1 MDQRRKDEL
10 RRSGLAAFGGLLLT
24 TAFPKIALAAAAW
37 VALVPLLWAIRE
49 ARPAEAFRRA
59 ALFGIAHFASL
70 LYWLVPTMVRYGGLP
85 ALAAVGILLLFA
97 SVLSLLFIAPAAA
110 GLVLAVRRP
119 RHLLLGLPLF
129 WAGSEYLRSF
139 LFTGFPWALL
149 GTSQVDWLPFVQIAD
164 LAGPY
169 GISAVLA
176 AANAAAFQLLLAASG
191 CGWQGERLSRRAAA
205 GSAAAVACLAAAVW
219 GYGVFRIAD
228 NERRAAEAPRLR
240 VAVIQGNIAQS
251 LKWDPAF
258 QAATIDTYVRL
269 SREAE
274 AHSPELVV
282 WPESAA
288 PFYFL
293 AEVPPTRRLLE
304 GIAGSRAHHLIGAPA
319 FELRPGGAADYFN
332 SAFLVAPAESRVL
345 GRYDKAHLVPYG
357 EYTPF
362 KEYLPFLGKM
372 VEHIGDF
379 TAGPTGRT
387 LAMGERTLGI
397 QICYEI
403 IFPALSRALVANGAD
418 LLITI
423 TNDAWYG
430 KSAGPYQHFAL
441 AVLRAVET
449 RRALVRAA
457 NTGISAF
464 VDPTGRVHDPTPLE
478 VEAVAVRDVPLLAG
492 RTAYVVSGDLAPAAA
507 LAAAAGLALAGLLR
521 RRRGA
526 PQKALPLSPRS
537 VL

>member
-1 MDQRRKDEL
+1 MDRRRKDEL
-10 RRSGLAAFGGLLLT
+10 RQAGLAVGGGLLLT
-24 TAFPKIALAAAAW
+24 AAFPKIALAAAAW
-37 VALVPLLWAIRE
+37 VALVPLLWALRE

-85 ALAAVGILLLFA
+85 ALPAVGILLLFA

-129 WAGSEYLRSF
+129 WAGSEYLRSV

-149 GTSQVDWLPFVQIAD
+149 GTSQIGWLPLVQIAD

-169 GISAVLA
+169 GVSAVLA
-176 AANAAAFQLLLAASG
+176 AANAAVFLLLLAASG
-191 CGWQGERLSRRAAA
+191 RSWQGSNLTRRAAA
-205 GSAAAVACLAAAVW
+205 GSAAAAACLAAAVW
-219 GYGVFRIAD
+219 GYGVWRIAETD
-228 NERRAAEAPRLR
+228 RRAAEAPRLR

-251 LKWDPAF
+251 MKWDPAF

-274 AHSPELVV
+274 AQAPELIV

-293 AEVPPTRRLLE
+293 AEIPPTRRLLE
-304 GIAGSRAHHLIGAPA
+304 GIAGSRAHFLIGAPA

-332 SAFLVAPAESRVL
+332 SAFLVAPAEARVL

-372 VEHIGDF
+372 VEHVGDF
-379 TAGPTGRT
+379 TPGPEGRT
-387 LAMGERTLGI
+387 LAMAGRTLGI

-403 IFPALSRALVANGAD
+403 IFPALARALVANGAE

-464 VDPTGRVHDPTPLE
+464 IDPSGRVHEPTPLE
-478 VEAVAVRDVPLLAG
+478 VEALAVRDIPLLAG
-492 RTAYVVSGDLAPAAA
+492 RTPYVACGDLAPAAA
-507 LAAAAGLALAGLLR
+507 LAGAAGLALAGLR
-521 RRRGA
+521 RRRREA
-526 PQKALPLSPRS
+526 SQKDLPLSRRS

>member
-1 MDQRRKDEL
+1 MDPHLQDEIREGL
-10 RRSGLAAFGGLLLT
+10 LAAGGGLVLT
-24 TAFPKIALAAAAW
+24 AAFPKIGFAAAAAI
-37 VALVPLLWAIRE
+37 ALVPLLWAIRE
-49 ARPAEAFRRA
+49 SGPGEAFRRA
-59 ALFGIAHFASL
+59 MFFGIAHFASL
-70 LYWLVPTMVRYGGLP
+70 LYWLVPTMARYGGLAP
-85 ALAAVGILLLFA
+85 PLAAAVLFLFA
-97 SVLSLLFIAPAAA
+97 AVLSLLFVAPTAA
-110 GLVLAVRRP
+110 GLAVAVRRP
-119 RHLLLGLPLF
+119 AHLLGALPLF

-139 LFTGFPWALL
+139 LFTGFPWGLL
-149 GTSQVDWLPFVQIAD
+149 GTAPIGWLPFVQIAD

-169 GISAVLA
+169 GITAVLA
-176 AANAAAFQLLLAASG
+176 AANAAVFLLLLSATG
-191 CGWQGERLSRRAAA
+191 RTWQGSPVSRPAAAVCALAAA
-205 GSAAAVACLAAAVW
+205 GVAAAAW
-219 GYGVFRIAD
+219 GYGGWRIAEID
-228 NERRAAEAPRLR
+228 RRAAEAPRLR
-240 VAVIQGNIAQS
+240 VALIQGNIAQA

-269 SREAE
+269 SRAAE
-274 AHSPELVV
+274 RQSPELIV

-293 AEVPPTRRLLE
+293 AEAPPTRRLLE
-304 GIAGSRAHHLIGAPA
+304 GIGDSRARFLIGAPA

-332 SAFLVAPAESRVL
+332 SAFLVAPAEARVL

-357 EYTPF
+357 EYVPF

-372 VEHIGDF
+372 VEHVGDF
-379 TAGPTGRT
+379 TPGPPGRT
-387 LAMGERTLGI
+387 LAMAGRTLGI

-403 IFPALSRALVANGAD
+403 IFPALSRALVRNGAE

-449 RRALVRAA
+449 RRALARAA

-464 VDPTGRVHDPTPLE
+464 IDPAGRVHDATPLE
-478 VEAVAVRDVPLLAG
+478 VEAVAVRELPLLAG
-492 RTAYVVSGDLAPAAA
+492 ETVYAATGDLAPAAA
-507 LAAAAGLALAGLLR
+507 LGISIGLSFLGLWR
-521 RRRGA
+521 RRRPRKKG
-526 PQKALPLSPRS
+526 LPPPARS